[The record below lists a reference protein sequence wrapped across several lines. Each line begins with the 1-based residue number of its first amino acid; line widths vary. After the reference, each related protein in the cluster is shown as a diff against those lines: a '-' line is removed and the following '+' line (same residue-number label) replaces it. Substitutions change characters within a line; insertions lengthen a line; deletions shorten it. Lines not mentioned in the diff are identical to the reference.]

1 MICAIIPV
9 KAGHESKGR
18 LAHLLSAEERA
29 ELIRSFLRRTLA
41 VLNQVPA
48 VERTLV
54 VSPDPAV
61 LAVARRYGASTLF
74 EEGVPG
80 LNTAVTRAVGVATA
94 ARATAALILPA
105 DLPFIQIEDVA
116 MMLAAGGVMNGH
128 GRNGGSGRPP
138 MMVICPDSDNQGT
151 NALLIS
157 LPADFVFQYGPGSF
171 HRHCQEADRLG
182 FSSQV
187 VHSPG
192 LTFDLDTEEDWR
204 IYRATVK
211 LPGYPIT

>member
-1 MICAIIPV
+1 MIWAIIPV

-29 ELIRSFLRRTLA
+29 ELIHGFLRRTLA
-41 VLNQVPA
+41 LLNQVPA

-54 VSPDPAV
+54 VSHDPAV
-61 LAVARRYGASTLF
+61 LALAGHYGASTLF

-80 LNTAVTRAVGVATA
+80 LNTAVTQAVGVARA
-94 ARATAALILPA
+94 GQATAALILPA

-116 MMLAAGGVMNGH
+116 MMLTAGGAVNGH
-128 GRNGGSGRPP
+128 EHNGGCGRPGR
-138 MMVICPDSDNQGT
+138 MVICPDSDNQGT
-151 NALLIS
+151 NALLVS

-171 HRHCQEADRLG
+171 QRHCQEALRLG
-182 FSSQV
+182 FSRQV
-187 VHSPG
+187 VRSPG
-192 LTFDLDTEEDWR
+192 LTFDLDTEADWR